1 MSTSRAVTPSAPGS
15 APVKSPST
23 NPSASPTH
31 APTHAPLRT
40 ATPTRTPDENAA
52 PSRRGQAAARPT
64 PGLLDALLQ
73 AAGAGNR
80 DLAAL
85 GWRLREDG
93 APFAFEGAEL
103 MLNLDAL
110 RRTPAAK
117 RTLWRTLRALRR
129 QQHTRE

>member
-1 MSTSRAVTPSAPGS
+1 MAMAVPRERWLRAMGYTPWTLRAGGE
-15 APVKSPST
+15 
-23 NPSASPTH
+23 ASP
-31 APTHAPLRT
+31 AIPP